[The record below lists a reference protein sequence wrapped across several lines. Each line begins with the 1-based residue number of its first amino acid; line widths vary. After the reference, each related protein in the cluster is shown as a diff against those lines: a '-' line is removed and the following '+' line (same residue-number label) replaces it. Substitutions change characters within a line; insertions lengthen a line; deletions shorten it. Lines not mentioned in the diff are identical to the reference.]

1 MRILL
6 ALVLVVSAQAQD
18 SAFSRIKVVPRGAGV
33 GSIDFYETRANGSS
47 YTRLAGADAMN
58 ANRILTLPNE
68 GAVNSE
74 IVAQL
79 MYRHSD
85 STPLYMVGYRSRG
98 TEASPTAVA
107 YGDVLYNWSGY
118 AYNGSS
124 FVSGSAMTM
133 YVSQASPLEVSFA
146 WATRDATS
154 YTTRLE
160 LSASGNLRPDSVISQ
175 DLGASSYPWRDV
187 FTKFLKMRSADGAN
201 YYISHKTPNL
211 TASHDLVWPDANAAG
226 ALTNDGSGALSWDPS
241 GGAAPPVAWDLD
253 TASDVL
259 TLGSHLSGAA
269 QQLVTRF
276 SRGTTASPTAVSN
289 GDQFLQ
295 MTFQYYAGSGYKDA
309 AAIFAYVADATPSDD
324 SYGGRLSFFTSNF
337 CTVSCSGGNPA
348 DEKLRIDTRL
358 TAMTGFVPSAT
369 NTYSIGT
376 LSEEWAS
383 IYARQI
389 YSSTTLTI
397 LADGAPGWTVTSA
410 RLSPYADAGSS
421 IGSSTVKPDE
431 VWARTFRGKTESGY
445 GVQDHSFFA
454 DQNSA
459 NINLYTYGNS
469 GTSTPRGGFH
479 AYTSGGTYT
488 LPSAIGNGARMG
500 VVAMHGF
507 SSGSYNNSVSI
518 EGWVNGT
525 VSGSTVPGEM
535 RFLTMNTSGTL
546 ANRWLIS
553 PAGTFLPGATATY
566 DIGATGTRVNK
577 VYTTDLDVSGTCTGC
592 GSTTP
597 PVTWDL
603 DSATTVATLGNH
615 GTVAGN
621 QIVGRFSRGTTA
633 SPTDA
638 VDTDQV
644 FSLKIQYYAGGAYR
658 DAAAIF
664 GYATATPSGTS
675 SPGKLSFF
683 VTPTGTT
690 SGVERFYIDDT
701 ESWFRS
707 SMPGDHPL
715 HIQNTSSS
723 GFSGIFM
730 YSDNGAA
737 SGYIGYGNTAAS
749 YLASTFH
756 VGTHSSTDLNFVT
769 TDTARWKITSAGHVL
784 PISDGSYDI
793 GNSSFKPGNVQSRMF
808 NTYTASSHGVQTN
821 AFIADEQVN
830 IYVQAY
836 SGTLASDRGSFQMYR
851 ARGSS
856 SVPTAVTNGDRLGV
870 IAWQGYANSSFQAAG
885 VIQAVVSSTVSGAI
899 VPTELQF
906 RNMNAS
912 GTLTTN
918 LAILYDGTANFT
930 AGGSFGGPL
939 NLTGSPALRVGGQ
952 TAIDAS
958 RNFTTQTISPVS
970 HQTYDIGASG
980 NEYQSLYIKN
990 ISASSS
996 IVNTGTFSGNATV
1009 TQNWIP
1015 TAANTF
1021 DLGSASV
1028 PWNDGFANVWQ
1039 ADTALYV
1046 VTSGTTRFSASGGGI
1061 ITYNSSG
1068 TNKFQVA
1075 GTTGNVTSQGTID
1088 AVSGFVVNGTAG
1100 QTATVTVRDS
1110 AGTGTCTLIFTG
1122 GIKTGGT
1129 C

>member
-6 ALVLVVSAQAQD
+6 ALVLAVSAQAQE

-160 LSASGNLRPDSVISQ
+160 LGASGNLRPDSVISQ

-241 GGAAPPVAWDLD
+241 GGVAPPVAWDLD

-295 MTFQYYAGSGYKDA
+295 MTFQYYAGTGYKDA
-309 AAIFAYVADATPSDD
+309 AAIFAYVADATPSND
-324 SYGGRLSFFTSNF
+324 SYGGRLSFFTSNA

-348 DEKLRIDTRL
+348 DEKFRIDTIL
-358 TAMTGFVPSAT
+358 TAMESLVPSVNNSLALGGAS
-369 NTYSIGT
+369 N
-376 LSEEWAS
+376 EWATTHS
-383 IYARQI
+383 RILS
-389 YSSTTLTI
+389 SSTTMTLI
-397 LADGAPGWTVTSA
+397 ADGAPEWTVTSA
-410 RLSPYADAGSS
+410 RFSPYADAGSS
-421 IGSSTVKPDE
+421 IGSSTLKPDE
-431 VWARTFRGKTESGY
+431 VWARTFRAKTESGY

-459 NINLYTYGNS
+459 NLNLYTYGNS
-469 GTSTPRGGFH
+469 GSSTPRGGFH
-479 AYTSGGTYT
+479 AYTAGGTYT
-488 LPSAIGNGARMG
+488 TPIAIGNGARMG

-507 SSGSYNNSVSI
+507 SSGSYNNSASI

-525 VSGSTVPGEM
+525 VSGSTVPGEL

-553 PAGTFLPGATATY
+553 PDGTFLPGATNTY
-566 DIGATGTRVNK
+566 DIGASGTRVK
-577 VYTTDLDVSGTCTGC
+577 KIYTTDFDVSGTCTGC

-603 DSATTVATLGNH
+603 DTSGAVATLGNH
-615 GTVAGN
+615 GAGN
-621 QIVGRFSRGTTA
+621 ANQVVFRYSRGTTA

-644 FSLKIQYYAGGAYR
+644 FSLKAQYYAGGAYR
-658 DAAAIF
+658 DSAAIF
-664 GYATATPSGTS
+664 AYATATPSGTS
-675 SPGKLSFF
+675 SPGKLSFL
-683 VTPTGTT
+683 VTPTGST

-701 ESWFRS
+701 EAWFKS
-707 SMPGDHPL
+707 SLSGNHL
-715 HIQNTSSS
+715 IHTQNTS
-723 GFSGIFM
+723 
-730 YSDNGAA
+730 A
-737 SGYIGYGNTAAS
+737 SGYSGLYMYNS
-749 YLASTFH
+749 
-756 VGTHSSTDLNFVT
+756 SSTKSGYV
-769 TDTARWKITSAGHVL
+769 G
-784 PISDGSYDI
+784 I
-793 GNSSFKPGNVQSRMF
+793 GNSSASVFANNFYVGTASTDPLLFVMGGTGRWTITTGGNLDPVADATYAIGSTTAKPTSVWSQIF
-808 NTYTASSHGVQTN
+808 NTRTTSGYGVQTST
-821 AFIADEQVN
+821 FSADENLNFYLQSFSSTSAN
-830 IYVQAY
+830 
-836 SGTLASDRGSFQMYR
+836 DRGSFQMYR

-856 SVPTAVTNGDRLGV
+856 ASPSAVVNGDRLGV
-870 IAWQGYANSSFQAAG
+870 IAWQGAYTTSGSSATYGAAAL
-885 VIQAVVSSTVSGAI
+885 IQAVVSGTVNTAGY

-906 RNMNAS
+906 KNMDLT
-912 GTLTTN
+912 GTLNTN
-918 LAILYDGTANFT
+918 LTLLYDGTAVAKT
-930 AGGSFGGPL
+930 IR
-939 NLTGSPALRVGGQ
+939 PASDL
-952 TAIDAS
+952 S
-958 RNFTTQTISPVS
+958 YN
-970 HQTYDIGASG
+970 
-980 NEYQSLYIKN
+980 
-990 ISASSS
+990 
-996 IVNTGTFSGNATV
+996 
-1009 TQNWIP
+1009 
-1015 TAANTF
+1015 
-1021 DLGSASV
+1021 LGSASYRYNAGYISV
-1028 PWNDGFANVWQ
+1028 LNGASVY
-1039 ADTALYV
+1039 ADTTLSVFVGGYARVDLQYNEIRLRDSFG
-1046 VTSGTTRFSASGGGI
+1046 VTTATW
-1061 ITYNSSG
+1061 N
-1068 TNKFQVA
+1068 N
-1075 GTTGNVTSQGTID
+1075 
-1088 AVSGFVVNGTAG
+1088 VSGDLYTAGYIDSVNGFKANGTAG
-1100 QTATVTVRDS
+1100 QTATVTVRDA
-1110 AGTGTCTLIFTG
+1110 AGTGTCTLVFTG